1 MSERITAAEFQQM
14 LKGGQITVGRK
25 GKLQGAVNPASKV
38 SAPSAGDRPQEGPRR
53 NKYGAI
59 PQPDPDGGPNF
70 RSTLEAKHAAEYSLM
85 VKAGEIM
92 SFGKQ
97 PKVLLDGGIT
107 WLIDFI
113 IHHNDGSVEY
123 VDSKGKDTPDF
134 LLKEKLFR
142 AKYPNIKLTIRRA
155 KPGKK
160 KKGAK

>member
-1 MSERITAAEFQQM
+1 MSERMTSDDLNRKIASGAIVIGK
-14 LKGGQITVGRK
+14 KGRLIET
-25 GKLQGAVNPASKV
+25 GKPAPKV
-38 SAPSAGDRPQEGPRR
+38 SAPSAGDNAQEGPRK

-70 RSTLEAKHAAEYSLM
+70 RSTLEAKHAAEYSLL
-85 VKAGEIM
+85 VKAGKIM

-142 AKYPNIKLTIRRA
+142 AKYPDIKLTIRRA
-155 KPGKK
+155 NEKK